1 MNSIKRNIPGMM
13 TKKNDKHIKTTFFQ
27 VKSLQEKL
35 DRITTIAKEYFEKKS
50 PLLIRVPNKE
60 ALEYINELLW
70 KYPQDSFLPHVVK
83 DTTCDD
89 FITICESDRNPNKAS
104 SIFNLTN
111 DAISSSSFNKIYELE
126 DTSSTQK
133 NILAQK
139 KYRLYKEMGF
149 TIVSI

>member
-1 MNSIKRNIPGMM
+1 MSLIKRKIPGMM
-13 TKKNDKHIKTTFFQ
+13 TQKNDKHIKSTFFQ

-35 DRITTIAKEYFEKKS
+35 DRITIIAKEYFEKKS
-50 PLLIRVPNKE
+50 HLLIRVPNKE

-83 DTTCDD
+83 DTPCDD

-139 KYRLYKEMGF
+139 KYRRYKEMGF